1 MMMQHKSNESGKLYR
16 KFCIAQTSC
25 HHIGMAGGA
34 ADRPLFTST
43 FQRQSKF
50 YSLPVR
56 ARDKNLQ
63 RNNKTPLNGNLTLL
77 VA

>member
-1 MMMQHKSNESGKLYR
+1 MKAENYTENSASRRLL
-16 KFCIAQTSC
+16 AT
-25 HHIGMAGGA
+25 IGG

-63 RNNKTPLNGNLTLL
+63 RNNKTLLNENLTLPWPSS
-77 VA
+77 